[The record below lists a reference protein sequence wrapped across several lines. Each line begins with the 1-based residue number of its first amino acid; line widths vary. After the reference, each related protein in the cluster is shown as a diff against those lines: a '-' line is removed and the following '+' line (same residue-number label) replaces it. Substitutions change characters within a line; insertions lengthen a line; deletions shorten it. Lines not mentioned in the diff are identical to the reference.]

1 MTPVKHFLP
10 FFVHRVQGSKS
21 RLGETSRPLVERMPR
36 LLCTALIVAFAVCT
50 ATTLTGN
57 PDDRHSSGET
67 RTVDEYASFL
77 PQRSGKDGAT
87 VNAILEASTQ
97 AGKTADVQ
105 ISNAIGS
112 IAHRSG
118 IVWADYSTNQ
128 TWRACPTWG
137 SQNITLVFYPVTYD
151 IATNCTIP
159 SNVTLQFSKG
169 SCLAPA
175 DGTTTTIKGYF
186 TAPMSKIFCN
196 AVAGEGAVMLASANS
211 SDDGGQALIDV
222 FPEWWGATAGDASGA
237 TNSQALQAAI
247 IGAYG
252 NNRTNSTV
260 YSKYNR
266 VLHFSTLYNIN
277 KELQAYHMIG
287 FRWEGENQFGSGL
300 RQITCG
306 LRIIDGQSVAYG
318 RFENLRFESGCG
330 GKSSAALVDIDYSGA
345 QGADLRSQNIT
356 FYDDFFAGAG
366 LTDVGVLIAKSGSG
380 AQGDNIRCYNCYFN
394 GFTGA
399 GWQIGG
405 NNTGRNAGRS
415 YAQNAIKEQIIGGDI
430 QGCPL
435 YGVAVYGGSI
445 EVDGTTME
453 NDSAGFGTQTGFDV
467 YCEAPQ
473 DRCIVRSVRSE
484 SHKLAAGSPI
494 LIEHS
499 RTLFQATQWYSAGR
513 SQSMAGT
520 TWPAQTI
527 FSGTGQ
533 GGDGKYYQVQS
544 RGKFGGLGLTLA
556 TGGGSL
562 TKIGN
567 QMANWPIDG
576 FIGQQATIV
585 SGPGNGQY
593 CVITSNTAAVIS
605 CAAGWVTNYYQLAIV
620 SPDSSSKFVVEP
632 NWAAHPTASGT
643 IRFAP
648 FNFNVIEGNV
658 GGVIADG
665 QLYDVDAPG
674 GQIKI
679 AGPYSEVK
687 HVFVSRADWNSAGFV
702 LEDSLQLADYDDIYI
717 EKPDQHISVGGTAK
731 HIPWTFS
738 RNSGGDSFYSG
749 VTQKN
754 MGTKPV
760 CWSYG
765 QNGEDR
771 SANDVCI
778 GIRTDNSSL
787 NSTGRAVL
795 GILGTVGPA
804 TPFGANKAGMD
815 LPVSGGL
822 STGNGIPGGISFRLG
837 TEGMAGN
844 QVNDST
850 EVSRLDLNGY
860 KLPSFAF
867 AKLPTAP
874 NGYVVFCTD
883 CNPGCTAGGGTG
895 RTCFRENGLWTH

>member
-1 MTPVKHFLP
+1 MA
-10 FFVHRVQGSKS
+10 
-21 RLGETSRPLVERMPR
+21 R
-36 LLCTALIVAFAVCT
+36 LLCILLIVAFAVCT
-50 ATTLTGN
+50 ATTLAGN
-57 PDDRHSSGET
+57 PDDRRFSRET
-67 RTVDEYASFL
+67 RTVDERASFA
-77 PQRSGKDGAT
+77 PQKPAEDGST
-87 VNAILEASTQ
+87 VNAILKASSQ
-97 AGKTADVQ
+97 AGNTADVQ
-105 ISNAIGS
+105 ISNAIAA

-128 TWRACPTWG
+128 TWAACPTWG
-137 SQNITLVFYPVTYD
+137 TQNITLVLYPVTHD

-211 SDDGGQALIDV
+211 SDDGGQALIEV

-237 TNSQALQAAI
+237 TNGPALQAGI

-260 YSKYNR
+260 YPKYNR

-277 KELQAYHMIG
+277 KELQIHHMIG

-300 RQITCG
+300 RQLTCG

-318 RFENLRFESGCG
+318 RFENLRFENGCG
-330 GKSSAALVDIDYSGA
+330 GKSGAALVDIDYSGA
-345 QGADLRSQNIT
+345 QGADLSPQNIT

-366 LTDVGVLIAKSGSG
+366 LTDVGVLIAKSGGG

-405 NNTGRNAGRS
+405 NNTGRNAGRY

-445 EVDGTTME
+445 EVNGTTME
-453 NDSAGFGTQTGFDV
+453 NDSAGFGTQTGFDI

-473 DRCIVRSVRSE
+473 DRCMVRSVRSE
-484 SHKLAAGSPI
+484 SHKLAAGNPI
-494 LIEHS
+494 LVEHS
-499 RTLFQATQWYSAGR
+499 RTIFQATQWYSAGR
-513 SQSMAGT
+513 SQSMADTSWPVGT
-520 TWPAQTI
+520 V

-533 GGDGKYYQVQS
+533 GGDGKYYQIKTHG
-544 RGKFGGLGLTLA
+544 RFGGVGLTSA
-556 TGGGSL
+556 TGGGSS
-562 TKIGN
+562 TTISNSAGT
-567 QMANWPIDG
+567 WPSNT
-576 FIGQQATIV
+576 FAGQQATIV
-585 SGPGNGQY
+585 SGIGNGEY
-593 CVITSNTAAVIS
+593 CLITSNTATVIT

-620 SPDSSSKFVVEP
+620 NPDTSSRFVVEP
-632 NWAAHPTASGT
+632 NWGSHPTASGT
-643 IRFAP
+643 ITFVP
-648 FNFNVIEGNV
+648 FNFNVIEGNA
-658 GGVIADG
+658 GAAIADG
-665 QLYDVDAPG
+665 ELYDVSAPG

-679 AGPYSEVK
+679 AGPYSELK
-687 HVFVSRADWNSAGFV
+687 QVFVSRADWNSAGFV

-717 EKPDQHISVGGTAK
+717 EKPDQDINIGGTTK
-731 HIPWTFS
+731 RIPWMFF
-738 RNSGGDSFYSG
+738 RNSDGNSFYSG

-754 MGTKPV
+754 MGTKPI

-765 QNGEDR
+765 QNGEGR

-778 GIRTDNSSL
+778 GIRTDNRSL
-787 NSTGRAVL
+787 NSAGRAVL

-804 TPFGANKAGMD
+804 TPFGANKAGVD

-822 STGNGIPGGISFRLG
+822 STGKGVPGGISFRLG
-837 TEGMAGN
+837 TEGAAGN

-850 EVSRLDLNGY
+850 EVSRIDDNGY
-860 KLPSFAF
+860 KLPSFTF
-867 AKLPTAP
+867 AKLPAAP
-874 NGYVVFCTD
+874 NGYVVFCTN
-883 CNPGCTAGGGTG
+883 CNSGCTAGGGTG
-895 RTCFRENGLWTH
+895 RTCFRENGAWTH